1 MSTKNYIEELE
12 YQDAKGLD
20 TSSPIN
26 LLSPGYVRVAVNVNL
41 GVTGGYT
48 KRDGYAQQFIDTDV
62 LGGFSIRQGIE
73 YRKRTTVQANP
84 TIETVLY
91 ATNNVSGVGELGQLG
106 KVSGGVFLPFTNKT
120 AGALNLSA
128 LKRPSFAQ
136 INNSLYVAN
145 GSNDP
150 LVYEE
155 NGVYTRPLGIKY
167 PVDNVGDLHTPAVNQ
182 YAYIGNALN
191 VGQYIY
197 AYTYVFRS
205 NFDNRLLAESSP
217 SNVSTPVSTDND
229 HKKLQLT
236 LKAFPDY
243 GLAYLQHVAVYIRIW
258 RTVANG
264 NILFLE
270 KEIVAGPG
278 DINGELTYISDV
290 PDSRLEAEQMP
301 LDNTQLEEYDGY
313 QEARF
318 PVVSRNRLIL
328 FHSRINRGR
337 FSKIGLEGPLAESFP
352 VQNEF
357 SVEGKFGAADGMV
370 GAGQIKGVPIILKER
385 SIGRL
390 EEVGLPDL
398 GNSDDNV
405 VYNYREISETVG
417 AVSNFA
423 QCQVFDE
430 LVFLGRD
437 NVYATDGQNVRP
449 IASTIQ
455 SLIKNSD
462 FTNDKASKLSAIN
475 DTKYRRIYITL
486 YKDLNSDEPNIILVG
501 DYQQYPTFR
510 WTTYEA
516 GPDADMPGIKAGCFF
531 QTEATADG
539 GLDIY
544 FGSAT
549 NEGQYYKMNQGGT
562 DYKTSWNGVSATT
575 TGNKIYMRLVSRPYM
590 FGQPMV
596 KKLYKTAK
604 VFVEGR
610 AQTYDFQFGA
620 IYDLAPSE
628 VGTVSKVVPGI
639 ATLWGS
645 YNWSPNAILGNTLYW
660 TGPALNEF
668 KYQMHRK
675 AQMMQFAFTQNDA
688 EAPATLLGWG
698 VSGSIFGGI

>member
-1 MSTKNYIEELE
+1 MSTRNYIEELE

-26 LLSPGYVRVAVNVNL
+26 LLGPGYVRTAVNVNL
-41 GVTGGYT
+41 GVTGGYV
-48 KRDGYAQQFIDTDV
+48 KRDGYINQFANANV
-62 LGGFSIRQGIE
+62 VGGFSIRQGLE

-84 TIETVLY
+84 TVEILLY
-91 ATNNVSGVGELGQLG
+91 ATNNISGGGEIGRLG
-106 KVSGGVFLPFTNKT
+106 KVSGGVFAPFTDKT
-120 AGALNLSA
+120 NTVLNISSS
-128 LKRPSFAQ
+128 KRPAFAQ

-145 GSNDP
+145 GVNDP
-150 LVYEE
+150 FVYEE
-155 NGVYTRPLGIKY
+155 NGLYTRPLGIKY
-167 PVDNVGDLHTPAVNQ
+167 PVNVSNEVDTPAASLVA
-182 YAYIGNALN
+182 YAGSDALN

-197 AYTYVFRS
+197 AYTYAFRS

-217 SNVSTPVSTDND
+217 SNVSLPVSTDGANR
-229 HKKLQLT
+229 KLSLA
-236 LKAFPDY
+236 LRAFPDY
-243 GLAYLQHVAVYIRIW
+243 GLPYLQHVTIYIRVW

-270 KEIVAGPG
+270 NEIAG
-278 DINGELTYISDV
+278 NLTSYTSDV
-290 PDSRLEAEQMP
+290 PDNALEAEQMP

-318 PVVSRNRLIL
+318 PTVSRNRLIL

-398 GNSDDNV
+398 GNSDDAV
-405 VYNYREISETVG
+405 VYIYREISETVG
-417 AVSNFA
+417 AVSHNA

-449 IASTIQ
+449 IGSSIQ
-455 SLIKNSD
+455 SIIKTSD

-486 YKDLNSDEPNIILVG
+486 YKDINSNEPDIVLVG
-501 DYQQYPTFR
+501 DYQQYPAFR

-516 GPDADMPGIKAGCFF
+516 GPDADMPGVKAGCFF

-562 DYKTSWNGVSATT
+562 DYKTSWNGASASTAA
-575 TGNKIYMRLVSRPYM
+575 NKIYMRLISRPYM

-596 KKLYKTAK
+596 TKLYKTAK
-604 VFVEGR
+604 VYAEGR

-620 IYDLAPSE
+620 LYDLAPDE
-628 VGTVSKVVPGI
+628 VGTVSKVVPGV
-639 ATLWGS
+639 ASTWGAF
-645 YNWSPNAILGNTLYW
+645 NWAPSNPLGTTMYW

-668 KYQMHRK
+668 KYSMHRK

-688 EAPATLLGWG
+688 EAPVTLLGWG
-698 VSGSIFGGI
+698 ISGSIFGGI